1 MTNLITPSFRINTSE
16 QFKEAFSEASPTR
29 MYMFVGRITPYSN
42 DQVATATSNTLTAT
56 TFDVYKDMVALK
68 RINTTDIISIAPR
81 YNWTTGT
88 VYIQYDNSITNLF
101 DKQFYVLTSD
111 NNVYKCIDNNRGAA
125 STVEPTGTS
134 TSIITTSDGYRWKFL
149 YTVTTADAQKFL
161 TTTYIPVREVTANNG
176 SAQWSVQQA
185 AANGSIEHI
194 VITSNGAGY
203 ISTSNT
209 FLTITNS
216 SIVHL
221 SNNALQVDGAYIGST
236 IYISSGLGSG
246 QLRRIIRYTGVG
258 RSVTVNSAFSVTP
271 NTSSRYIIAPAVI
284 VSGEGGSHTAVRTT
298 AYVSNSLG
306 GQIRKITILT
316 NGRNYG
322 YANVSIIANS
332 TYGSGA
338 SARPVISPRNGHGS
352 KARDELNAKDVMMS
366 ISVSGGESNTFP
378 TNNDFRTIG
387 VIRDPILRSGSAAN
401 SSVIDQCHRI
411 VIQNVT
417 GDYTADEV
425 VTGGTSGVKGRVV
438 YFANTNAARTKGV
451 LRVIRVTTD
460 GIGRGF
466 SQTETL
472 TAASSGVTASVINIV
487 KPAIREYTGDVLYI
501 ENNLPVSRRT
511 DQVEEFRFVVT
522 F

>member
-1 MTNLITPSFRINTSE
+1 MPSQITPSFRINTSE

-29 MYMFVGRITPYSN
+29 MYMFVGRITPYAN
-42 DQVATATSNTLTAT
+42 DLSAPAISNTLTTT

-81 YNWTTGT
+81 YNWTSGT
-88 VYIQYDNSITNLF
+88 VYTQYDNSVANLF
-101 DKQFYVLTSD
+101 DREFYVLTSD

-134 TSIITTSDGYRWKFL
+134 TSIITTSDNYRWKFMF
-149 YTVTTADAQKFL
+149 TITTADAQKFL
-161 TTTYIPVREVTANNG
+161 TSTHIPVREITANNG
-176 SAQWSVQQA
+176 SAQWAVQQA

-194 VITSNGAGY
+194 VITANGSGY
-203 ISTSNT
+203 INTSNT
-209 FLTITNS
+209 FLTVTNS
-216 SIVHL
+216 SVVSL
-221 SNNALQVDGAYIGST
+221 SNNALQVDAAYVGSS
-236 IYISSGLGSG
+236 IYISSGLGAG
-246 QLRRIIRYTGVG
+246 QLRRIVKYTAVG
-258 RSVTVNSAFSVTP
+258 RVVTVNSAFSVTP
-271 NTSSRYIIAPAVI
+271 NTSSRYIISPRVI
-284 VSGEGGSHTAVRTT
+284 ISGEGGSHTAVRTT

-338 SARPVISPRNGHGS
+338 TARPIISPLNGHGS
-352 KARDELNAKDVMMS
+352 KARDELNAKDIMMS
-366 ISVSGGESNTFP
+366 ISISGGESNTFP

-387 VIRDPILRSGSAAN
+387 VIRDPKLRSGPSANA
-401 SSVIDQCHRI
+401 SVIDQCHRI
-411 VIQNVT
+411 VVQNVT
-417 GDYTADEV
+417 GDYSADEII
-425 VTGGTSGVKGRVV
+425 TGGTSGVKGRVV
-438 YFANTNAARTKGV
+438 YFANTNGARTKGI

-472 TAASSGVTASVINIV
+472 TSSSSGVTASIINVI

-501 ENNLPVSRRT
+501 ENNLPVARKT